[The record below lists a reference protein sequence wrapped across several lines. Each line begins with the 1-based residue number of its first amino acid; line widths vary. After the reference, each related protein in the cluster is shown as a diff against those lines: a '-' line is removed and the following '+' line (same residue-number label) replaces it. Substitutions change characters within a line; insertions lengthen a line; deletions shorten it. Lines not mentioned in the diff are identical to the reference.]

1 MGLFFLF
8 SNSLTSKMVR
18 NTKTSKAK
26 KVVLHFSIDC
36 SIPVKDGILDP
47 ASLEKFL
54 KDKIKVNGKA
64 GVLGDK
70 VTVARNNTK
79 ITVDAV
85 APFSKRYLKYL
96 TKKFLKKQ
104 NLRDYIRVVAT
115 EKSSYQLKY
124 FVIQDDEEDAE

>member
-1 MGLFFLF
+1 MGPFFFILKLF
-8 SNSLTSKMVR
+8 NINMVR
-18 NTKTSKAK
+18 NTKASKAK

-36 SIPVKDGILDP
+36 SVPVKDGILDP

-54 KDKIKVNGKA
+54 KDRIKVNGKA

-96 TKKFLKKQ
+96 TKKFLKRQK
-104 NLRDYIRVVAT
+104 LRDYIRVVAT

-124 FVIQDDEEDAE
+124 FEINEDSDVE